1 MEVALPGTEHAEP
14 RHGWSSL
21 RGGVF
26 KGAEGVGSFRR
37 FPNPPT
43 WAEFAVAAGPW
54 AGFPRLLSVG
64 QPSYW
69 LLRSYLL
76 RSYPPAAARPA
87 PSGVGH
93 SVIGRYGT

>member
-14 RHGWSSL
+14 RPGWSFL

-43 WAEFAVAAGPW
+43 WAEFAVAAGLW
-54 AGFPRLLSVG
+54 AGFPRLLPVG
-64 QPSYW
+64 EPSYW